1 MKMQD
6 KTKIT
11 SILLLLIS
19 FVSNAVV
26 IQPPPPLPPG
36 FPIDG
41 GVMGL
46 FVAGLFY
53 GIRKKIKKE

>member
-19 FVSNAVV
+19 FVSNAAV
-26 IQPPPPLPPG
+26 QPPPPPPPPG
-36 FPIDG
+36 FAIDG
-41 GVMGL
+41 GVLTMLIVGM
-46 FVAGLFY
+46 FY
-53 GIRKKIKKE
+53 GIRKKTNR